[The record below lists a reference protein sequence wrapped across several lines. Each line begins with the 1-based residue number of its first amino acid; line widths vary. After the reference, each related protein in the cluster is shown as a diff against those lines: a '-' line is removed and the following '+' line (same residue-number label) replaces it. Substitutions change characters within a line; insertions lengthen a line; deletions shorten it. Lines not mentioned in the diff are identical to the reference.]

1 VATTGSADETSS
13 KNKYRKVGVFF
24 GVQDMSL
31 CHHATPH
38 FAPQIDHISTTPG
51 SIFSQIPLQ
60 KQSIAMPDKNL
71 LFIRQER

>member
-1 VATTGSADETSS
+1 
-13 KNKYRKVGVFF
+13 
-24 GVQDMSL
+24 MSL

-71 LFIRQER
+71 LFIPQER